1 MVRSFDAALRHK
13 MLDNMLLVRHTEE
26 RIQELFLE
34 NVIRG
39 TTHLCIGQ
47 EAVSVAMAEIVDA
60 ARGDTVTCTYRGH
73 GHALALGMPLAT
85 LMAEMMGKATGCSR
99 GKGGSMHLTDLDT
112 GLLGTFAVVGAGLP
126 VSNGAALTAQLRGRG
141 ALSIAIFGDGTVN
154 IGAWHEA
161 VNLAAVWQLPVIFLC
176 ENNRYG
182 EYTPYEDTAPVPNV
196 ADRAPAYGIPGVI
209 VDGQDAEALHAT
221 LLEAA
226 DRARAGAGP
235 TLVEARTYRY
245 RGHSR
250 SDPATYRPA
259 GELERWLARDPIDI
273 LAQRMQADGQLTA
286 AQFAALREERVA
298 EVQRVTNQALN
309 EPWPALAETFTDI
322 WAPAPAAV
330 PLRENA

>member
-1 MVRSFDAALRHK
+1 MSTSLDASVRRR
-13 MLDNMLLVRHTEE
+13 MLGKMLLVRHSEE

-73 GHALALGMPLAT
+73 GHALALGMPLET
-85 LMAEMMGKATGCSR
+85 LMAEMMGKASGCSG
-99 GKGGSMHLTDLDT
+99 GKGGSMHLTDLDV
-112 GLLGTFAVVGAGLP
+112 GLLGTFAIVGAGLP
-126 VSNGAALTAQLRGRG
+126 VTNGAALTAQLRGKG
-141 ALSIAIFGDGTVN
+141 ALSITIFGDGTPN

-182 EYTPYEDTAPVPNV
+182 EYTPYEDTAPVANV

-209 VDGQDAEALHAT
+209 VDGQDAEAVHAA
-221 LLEAA
+221 LQEAA
-226 DRARAGAGP
+226 DRARAGDGP
-235 TLVEARTYRY
+235 TLIEAQTYRY

-250 SDPATYRPA
+250 SDPATYRPE

-273 LAQRMQADGQLTA
+273 LAQRMQRDGQLGEA
-286 AQFAALREERVA
+286 EFAALRAEQQA
-298 EVQRVTNQALN
+298 EVQRVTEWAMN
-309 EPWPALAETFTDI
+309 EPWPALEETFTDI
-322 WAPAPAAV
+322 WAPADSAGQ
-330 PLRENA
+330 REEV